1 MVEEG
6 KRYRKSIGLF
16 DLISLGLGGTIGSG
30 IFIVPGIA
38 AGISG
43 SSSIIAWLFASLS
56 AACVMYSLAKTSSK
70 YPATGAFYYLF
81 SKVFGR
87 RISISLVFLY
97 LVSSVFG
104 ISTIASGIGQYIFS
118 FGLHDT
124 NFILIIE
131 ILIILVFCLISIKGL
146 YLSAKTEII
155 LTLGKISPLLL
166 LSILLLPFLNESN
179 FYPFYPSSNFDF
191 LKAIVIVYWS
201 FTGFEIAALFS
212 EETKGGQKIV
222 YRSLKIVI
230 GITIFVYLFLNFSLI
245 GSLGSYVLGKSPAPL
260 ATAFELI
267 SKESNIV
274 IGSIAIIAMLS
285 AINAYIVGTT
295 RVLQN
300 ISYQLELRILKDLTY
315 SGSPL
320 ASIFTVAI
328 ITSILLIAV
337 SNQFEK
343 LATISVIT
351 ILLPYFAICLSAYK
365 IFFDEYKTKIIAIIG
380 AFSVMTIFAIYFL
393 IPLF

>member
-1 MVEEG
+1 MMTRKG
-6 KRYRKSIGLF
+6 YRESLGLA
-16 DLISLGLGGTIGSG
+16 DLVSLGLGGTIGSG

-56 AACVMYSLAKTSSK
+56 VSCVMYSLAKTSSR
-70 YPATGAFYYLF
+70 YLSTGAFFYLF
-81 SKVFGR
+81 AKVFGK

-97 LVSSVFG
+97 LVSSLFG
-104 ISTIASGIGQYIFS
+104 ISTIASGIGQYIFF
-118 FGLHDT
+118 FGFHDI
-124 NFILIIE
+124 NLILMVEISII
-131 ILIILVFCLISIKGL
+131 IVFCLISIKGL

-155 LTLGKISPLLL
+155 LTIAKISPLII

-179 FYPFYPSSNFDF
+179 FYPFYPASSFDF

-212 EETKGGQKIV
+212 DETKGGQKMV

-230 GITIFVYLFLNFSLI
+230 GITIFTYIFLNISLI
-245 GSLGSYVLGKSPAPL
+245 GSVGSYVLANSPAPL
-260 ATAFELI
+260 ATAYGLI
-267 SKESNIV
+267 LKESNIV
-274 IGSIAIIAMLS
+274 IGLIGIITMLS

-300 ISYQLELRILKDLTY
+300 ISYQLELPILKDLTS

-320 ASIFTVAI
+320 AAIMTVAI
-328 ITSILLIAV
+328 ITSILLLFL
-337 SNQFEK
+337 SNQFEE
-343 LATISVIT
+343 LASISVIT
-351 ILLPYFAICLSAYK
+351 TLLPYFFVCLSAYK
-365 IFFDEYKTKIIAIIG
+365 IFFDDYKTKIISSLG
-380 AFSVMTIFAIYFL
+380 AFSVFAIFIVYFA
-393 IPLF
+393 IPFF